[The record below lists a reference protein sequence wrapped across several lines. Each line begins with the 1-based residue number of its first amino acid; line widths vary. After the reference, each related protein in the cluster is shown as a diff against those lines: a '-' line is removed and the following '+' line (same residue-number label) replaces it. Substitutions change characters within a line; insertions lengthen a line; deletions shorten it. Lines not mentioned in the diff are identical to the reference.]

1 MNKITP
7 GSQGLNFDKGIE
19 SITYTRDQA
28 DMSLPERSLSAP
40 PDSEIRAQLSLLL
53 ERQTLDDAISSSL
66 RPTMVDRDLLV
77 PVKFGQALT
86 GALDR
91 IKNAA
96 AQRADGGEGSEEQLR
111 VLNRASRL
119 LADEVSLR
127 DLVTMYRSALYQG

>member
-1 MNKITP
+1 M
-7 GSQGLNFDKGIE
+7 
-19 SITYTRDQA
+19 
-28 DMSLPERSLSAP
+28 
-40 PDSEIRAQLSLLL
+40 
-53 ERQTLDDAISSSL
+53 
-66 RPTMVDRDLLV
+66 DRDLLV

-96 AQRADGGEGSEEQLR
+96 AQRADGGEGSEDQLR

-127 DLVTMYRSALYQG
+127 ELVTMYRSALYQG

>member
-77 PVKFGQALT
+77 PVKFGQALG

-127 DLVTMYRSALYQG
+127 ELVTMYRSALYQG

>member
-66 RPTMVDRDLLV
+66 RPSMVDRDLLV
-77 PVKFGQALT
+77 PVKFGQALG

-127 DLVTMYRSALYQG
+127 ELVTMYRSALYQG